1 VEVDTGVV
9 GPIRG
14 LFGELQ
20 QVIANL
26 VSNAADAVEPGGK
39 INIAVRP
46 AEVEHEQGVIVSV
59 ADDGRGVPPENRD
72 EIFEPFFTTKKDVGT
87 GLGLWV
93 SREIAV
99 RHGGT
104 LTLASSGDG
113 RSGAVFTLFLPYPTD
128 VNFAETAGAGEN

>member
-1 VEVDTGVV
+1 
-9 GPIRG
+9 
-14 LFGELQ
+14 
-20 QVIANL
+20 
-26 VSNAADAVEPGGK
+26 
-39 INIAVRP
+39 
-46 AEVEHEQGVIVSV
+46 VEHEQGVIVSV